1 MYGVKIMIINE
12 ELIDKLQSY
21 GLTLSSAIYAPDD
34 KNRDKKPVATFQ
46 GNYWPNGKPK
56 FEWCYDWS
64 REKLLKAKRLGIFH
78 DPSSTYDIDFDDK
91 SFVAHR
97 FHSLLPDTFS
107 IGKKYEGAA
116 ILTHKIY
123 AKPKGVKVD
132 KWSYPKKVLN
142 GSGRIIERLNKFTV
156 IADQDRT
163 IIRDVKP
170 VEADP
175 ADILKRVK
183 MIAFFTELVKHWPE
197 EGSRDEA
204 YLRLT
209 GTLTQTDVPINVQ
222 EEFIEQL
229 CIVTGDR
236 EIKNRVD
243 KVRRQHDQV
252 EQGKNVY
259 GIKELSK
266 FLNVNLPS
274 FDALKRTA
282 EYEIKEYPLIDGHAY
297 SLIQYPPV
305 KFVLEP
311 LFTERSTSQIFGAKE
326 SGKTLVGQACSI
338 AIPSGNDFLDYK
350 CVKPMPTGYVEGEL
364 PGEEL
369 RSRRDTILNDYWH
382 GKIKKNYNAKWTF
395 TLCRDDLEMAGFK
408 YGFDPIAVAR
418 NLSNTDAQDYGRK
431 GRKLIENW
439 LRGIEKKTGH
449 KPFLFL
455 DNIQA
460 LADIDENRASDW
472 TPLLQWTNHLKH
484 KGYPNC
490 FMHHANKSTGTS
502 SGSSAKERMLDTS
515 ISFTK
520 LNPEERLDM
529 PGLKNLQT
537 RVKFDKARNFGGG
550 KWDLPFILTMDEN
563 GKFTKY
569 PNLTKDDFK
578 IIKLHKEGNTVKE
591 MTASKE
597 LNIAEKTIY
606 KKLKRLKDME
616 VIKDDKPSK

>member
-1 MYGVKIMIINE
+1 MKITN
-12 ELIDKLQSY
+12 ELITKLQSY
-21 GLTLSSAIYAPDD
+21 GLNLSPAIYAPDD
-34 KNRDKKPVATFQ
+34 KSRDKKPVATFQ

-91 SFVAHR
+91 SFVAHQ

-107 IGKKYEGAA
+107 IGKQYKGSA
-116 ILTHKIY
+116 ILTHKTY
-123 AKPKGVKVD
+123 ALPKDVKAPH
-132 KWSYPKKVLN
+132 WSYPKKVLN
-142 GSGRIIERLNKFTV
+142 GSGKIIECLNQFTV

-183 MIAFFTELVKHWPE
+183 MIAFFSELVKHWPE

-209 GTLTQTDVPINVQ
+209 GTLTYTDVPINVQ

-229 CIVTGDR
+229 CIITGDR

-243 KVRRQHDQV
+243 KVQRQHDQV

-259 GIKELSK
+259 GINELSK

-274 FDALKRTA
+274 FDALKRTT
-282 EYEIKEYPLIDGHAY
+282 EDEDKEYPLIDGHAY
-297 SLIQYPPV
+297 TLIKYPPV
-305 KFVLEP
+305 KFIMEP
-311 LFTERSTSQIFGAKE
+311 LFTERSTSQIFGNIE
-326 SGKTLVGQACSI
+326 SGKTLFGIACAI
-338 AIPSGNDFLDYK
+338 AMSSGNDFLDYK
-350 CVKPMPTGYVEGEL
+350 CVKPIPTIYVEGEL

-369 RSRRDTILNDYWH
+369 RSRRDTILNDYWEN
-382 GKIKKNYNAKWTF
+382 KKNYNAKWTF

-418 NLSNTDAQDYGRK
+418 NLSNADAEDYGRK
-431 GRKLIENW
+431 GRKLIEN
-439 LRGIEKKTGH
+439 LCQRVEKQTGH

-455 DNIQA
+455 DNITA

-484 KGYPNC
+484 KGFPNC
-490 FMHHANKSTGTS
+490 FDHHSNKSTGTS

-550 KWDLPFILTMDEN
+550 KWDLPFILTMNED
-563 GKFTKY
+563 GVFTKY
-569 PNLTKDDFK
+569 PNLTKDDFT
-578 IIKLHKEGNTVKE
+578 IIKLHKEGLSVKE
-591 MTASKE
+591 MTDSKE
-597 LNIAEKTIY
+597 LKIAEKTIY

-616 VIKDDKPSK
+616 VIKDEKKSSK

>member
-170 VEADP
+170 VEMDP
-175 ADILKRVK
+175 ADILIRCK
-183 MIAFFTELVKHWPE
+183 MIAFFTELKKNWSK

-209 GTLTQTDVPINVQ
+209 GALASQTDVPINVQ
-222 EEFIEQL
+222 EEFIERL
-229 CIVTGDR
+229 CELTNDT

-243 KVRRQHDQV
+243 KVQYQHDQFAK
-252 EQGKNVY
+252 GKNLF
-259 GIKELSK
+259 GIKELSTY
-266 FLNVNLPS
+266 LGNVNLPE
-274 FDALKRTA
+274 FDELKR
-282 EYEIKEYPLIDGHAY
+282 
-297 SLIQYPPV
+297 V
-305 KFVLEP
+305 
-311 LFTERSTSQIFGAKE
+311 
-326 SGKTLVGQACSI
+326 
-338 AIPSGNDFLDYK
+338 
-350 CVKPMPTGYVEGEL
+350 
-364 PGEEL
+364 
-369 RSRRDTILNDYWH
+369 
-382 GKIKKNYNAKWTF
+382 
-395 TLCRDDLEMAGFK
+395 
-408 YGFDPIAVAR
+408 
-418 NLSNTDAQDYGRK
+418 TD
-431 GRKLIENW
+431 
-439 LRGIEKKTGH
+439 
-449 KPFLFL
+449 
-455 DNIQA
+455 
-460 LADIDENRASDW
+460 
-472 TPLLQWTNHLKH
+472 
-484 KGYPNC
+484 
-490 FMHHANKSTGTS
+490 
-502 SGSSAKERMLDTS
+502 
-515 ISFTK
+515 
-520 LNPEERLDM
+520 
-529 PGLKNLQT
+529 
-537 RVKFDKARNFGGG
+537 
-550 KWDLPFILTMDEN
+550 
-563 GKFTKY
+563 
-569 PNLTKDDFK
+569 
-578 IIKLHKEGNTVKE
+578 
-591 MTASKE
+591 
-597 LNIAEKTIY
+597 
-606 KKLKRLKDME
+606 
-616 VIKDDKPSK
+616 